1 MITERERLLTAD
13 EVGILVN
20 AAATAPSMHNTQPWR
35 FEVCGRVVDV
45 ILDEERSLPAE
56 DRAGR
61 MILIGLGA
69 ATFNLRVAA
78 AMLGYETTF
87 ATHPDPDRPEI
98 VTRVFLGG
106 RQSPMPPLGSLYGEL
121 RRRHTYR
128 GPLLA
133 MDIPQQVLSLISTAA
148 RIEGSDL
155 FWLEPSSTSELIQIL
170 READELDLHDEDRL
184 TERGR
189 WIGGDRSED
198 GVPERALGP
207 LPARPAAFR
216 NLSAGFDDQS
226 RSTGVFEVE
235 PRIGVLSTGMDRP
248 SEWIR
253 AGMALQHVLLT
264 ATSYDLAASFLN
276 QALEYVD
283 LRSLVQDL
291 VGKTARPQMVI
302 RIGYPAMPGT
312 ATPRRPW
319 QQTLAE

>member
-106 RQSPMPPLGSLYGEL
+106 RQSPMPLGSLYGEL

-155 FWLEPSSTSELIQIL
+155 FWLEPSSTRELIQIL

-198 GVPERALGP
+198 GVPERALDRSPPGRQP
-207 LPARPAAFR
+207 SATSRRASTISPAAPA
-216 NLSAGFDDQS
+216 SS
-226 RSTGVFEVE
+226 RSSRGSGCSVPGWT
-235 PRIGVLSTGMDRP
+235 DRP
-248 SEWIR
+248 NGSAREWPYN
-253 AGMALQHVLLT
+253 T
-264 ATSYDLAASFLN
+264 CC
-276 QALEYVD
+276 
-283 LRSLVQDL
+283 
-291 VGKTARPQMVI
+291 
-302 RIGYPAMPGT
+302 
-312 ATPRRPW
+312 
-319 QQTLAE
+319 